1 MRRSQTARPA
11 APPAPAGGTAAR
23 GRAAARARELGRYL
37 LRSWELYL
45 FVLPAVIH
53 VLLFRYLPI
62 YGLRI
67 AFTDGFSLRTGRSA
81 PEWNEFAHFIRFFN
95 SAYFL
100 PVLRNTIV
108 IALSTLATWPI
119 PLALALMINE
129 ARSRFFK
136 KSVQMV
142 TYAPHFIS
150 TVVVVSILYFFLS
163 PRIGVVNSLIALLGG
178 ERIFFMANPNWGPA
192 LYVLSELWQNAG
204 FQAIIFLAAL
214 SAVDTS
220 LREAAFCDGAN
231 KLQIIWHVDLP
242 WIMPTV
248 TILLIMRLGVLLT
261 IGFEKVLLMQNDLNI
276 STMEV
281 VSTYVYRAG
290 IRQTQYDYATA
301 VELLETVVNFG
312 LLVLA
317 NRLARRFG
325 QASLW

>member
-11 APPAPAGGTAAR
+11 APPAPAGGAAGR

-100 PVLRNTIV
+100 PVLRNTVV

-204 FQAIIFLAAL
+204 FHAIIFLAAL
-214 SAVDTS
+214 SAVDSS

-312 LLVLA
+312 ILVLA

>member
-1 MRRSQTARPA
+1 MSTRDQDAASGGAPGGGGAVLRPS
-11 APPAPAGGTAAR
+11 AGQ
-23 GRAAARARELGRYL
+23 RAREITRYL

-45 FVLPAVIH
+45 FILPAVIH

-108 IALSTLATWPI
+108 IALYSLATWPI

-163 PRIGVVNSLIALLGG
+163 PRIGMVNSLIELLGG
-178 ERIFFMANPNWGPA
+178 EPIFFMANPNWGPT
-192 LYVLSELWQNAG
+192 LYVLSEVWQNAG

-231 KLQIIWHVDLP
+231 KLQIIRHVDLP

-248 TILLIMRLGVLLT
+248 AILFIMRLGDLLT

-281 VSTYVYRAG
+281 VSTYVFRAG

-301 VELLETVVNFG
+301 VGLLETVVNFG
-312 LLVLA
+312 ILVLA

>member
-11 APPAPAGGTAAR
+11 APPAPAGGAAAR
-23 GRAAARARELGRYL
+23 GRAAARAREIGRYL

-108 IALSTLATWPI
+108 IALYSLATWPI

-178 ERIFFMANPNWGPA
+178 ERIFFMANPNWAPS

-214 SAVDTS
+214 SAVDSS

-231 KLQIIWHVDLP
+231 KLQIIWHVDIP
-242 WIMPTV
+242 WIMPTIA
-248 TILLIMRLGVLLT
+248 ILLIMRLGELLT

-301 VELLETVVNFG
+301 VGLLETVVNFG
-312 LLVLA
+312 ILVLA

>member
-1 MRRSQTARPA
+1 MRRSQTA
-11 APPAPAGGTAAR
+11 PAGGAAAR

-100 PVLRNTIV
+100 PVLRNTVV
-108 IALSTLATWPI
+108 IALSSLATWPI
-119 PLALALMINE
+119 SLALALMINE

-136 KSVQMV
+136 KTVQMV

-163 PRIGVVNSLIALLGG
+163 PRIGAVNSLIALLGG

-192 LYVLSELWQNAG
+192 LYVLSEVWQNAG

-214 SAVDTS
+214 SAVDSS

-248 TILLIMRLGVLLT
+248 VILLIMRLGQLLT

>member
-11 APPAPAGGTAAR
+11 APPAPGGGAAAR

-100 PVLRNTIV
+100 PVLRNTVV

-204 FQAIIFLAAL
+204 FHAIIFLAAL
-214 SAVDTS
+214 SAVDSS

>member
-1 MRRSQTARPA
+1 METELRPRLA
-11 APPAPAGGTAAR
+11 D
-23 GRAAARARELGRYL
+23 RARETARYL

-108 IALSTLATWPI
+108 IALYSLATWPI

-163 PRIGVVNSLIALLGG
+163 PRIGMVNSLIALLGG
-178 ERIFFMANPNWGPA
+178 ERIFFMANPNWAPT

-220 LREAAFCDGAN
+220 LREAAFCDGAS
-231 KLQIIWHVDLP
+231 KLQIIRHVDIP
-242 WIMPTV
+242 WIMPTIA
-248 TILLIMRLGVLLT
+248 ILLIMRLGELLT

-301 VELLETVVNFG
+301 VGLLETVVNFG
-312 LLVLA
+312 ILVLA

>member
-1 MRRSQTARPA
+1 MSSDSGKAIAAGARPSA
-11 APPAPAGGTAAR
+11 AQ
-23 GRAAARARELGRYL
+23 RARELARYL

-95 SAYFL
+95 SAYFI
-100 PVLRNTIV
+100 PVIRNTIV
-108 IALSTLATWPI
+108 ISLYSLATWPI

-150 TVVVVSILYFFLS
+150 TVVVVSIMYFFLS
-163 PRIGVVNSLIALLGG
+163 PRIGVVNSIIELLGG
-178 ERIFFMANPNWGPA
+178 EAIFFMANTRWAPS
-192 LYVLSELWQNAG
+192 LFVLSELWQNAG
-204 FQAIIFLAAL
+204 FHAIIFLAAL

-231 KLQIIWHVDLP
+231 KLQIIWHVEIP
-242 WIMPTV
+242 WIMPTIV
-248 TILLIMRLGVLLT
+248 ILFIMRLGQLLT
-261 IGFEKVLLMQNDLNI
+261 IGFEKVLLMQNDLNAA
-276 STMEV
+276 TMEV
-281 VSTYVYRAG
+281 VSTYVYRSG
-290 IRQTQYDYATA
+290 ILQSQYDYATA
-301 VELLETVVNFG
+301 VGLLETVVNFSI
-312 LLVLA
+312 LVLA

-325 QASLW
+325 RTSLW

>member
-1 MRRSQTARPA
+1 MSSDSGKAIAAGARPSA
-11 APPAPAGGTAAR
+11 AQ
-23 GRAAARARELGRYL
+23 RARELARYL

-95 SAYFL
+95 SAYFI
-100 PVLRNTIV
+100 PVIRNTIV
-108 IALSTLATWPI
+108 ISLYSLATWPI

-150 TVVVVSILYFFLS
+150 TVVVVSIMYFFLS
-163 PRIGVVNSLIALLGG
+163 PRIGVVNSIIELLGG
-178 ERIFFMANPNWGPA
+178 EAIFFMANTRWAPS
-192 LYVLSELWQNAG
+192 LFVLSELWQNAG
-204 FQAIIFLAAL
+204 FHAIIFLAAL

-231 KLQIIWHVDLP
+231 KLQIIWHVEIP
-242 WIMPTV
+242 WIMPTIV
-248 TILLIMRLGVLLT
+248 ILFIMRLGQLLT
-261 IGFEKVLLMQNDLNI
+261 IGFEKVLLMQNDLNAA
-276 STMEV
+276 TMEV
-281 VSTYVYRAG
+281 VSTYVYRSG
-290 IRQTQYDYATA
+290 ILQSQYDYATA
-301 VELLETVVNFG
+301 VGLLETVVNFSI
-312 LLVLA
+312 LVLA
-317 NRLARRFG
+317 NRLARHFG
-325 QASLW
+325 RTSLW